1 MKFFKSFVSILL
13 VIFLISFT
21 GVAQVYAKDL
31 TIKDI
36 QPENESYTIVQW
48 VVDQGYMSMTLGRFF
63 PDKYVKRCELAAI
76 LTKLTGSGT
85 VLQNPKK
92 PTFQD
97 VTTKNQFYR
106 QIETVKAYM
115 TSYKAKTAKL
125 FKPDN
130 YMTRE
135 DALYS
140 IVKLFGYDSDEA
152 ISSNDNT
159 DLSLDDLIDDAKG
172 VSTTLV
178 KYIAVGIS
186 NELMDLRTVGD
197 KMFFDPKKNITRK
210 DLAILIYNANQKKD
224 YNTEETT
231 DENVTKDETTPEQTT
246 ETQTTTQTTTSG
258 PIDVSTI
265 LSDSNAV
272 SKMLNIKEGET
283 INLSDINPSM
293 RGTVKKTSS
302 NPNFQSPYDQT
313 DTIMLGTI
321 VTDKNLEYDKENMV
335 SFEYVYNVTSCEK
348 AAILIGF
355 NENDLTNDT
364 NKAIWAVNKGKGILV
379 FKIPVTP
386 KKWVGAPFRVSAG
399 MIDLVSYR
407 SLPVGYR
414 VSLLPS
420 DPGRISIY

>member
-1 MKFFKSFVSILL
+1 TAKSS
-13 VIFLISFT
+13 
-21 GVAQVYAKDL
+21 
-31 TIKDI
+31 
-36 QPENESYTIVQW
+36 
-48 VVDQGYMSMTLGRFF
+48 
-63 PDKYVKRCELAAI
+63 
-76 LTKLTGSGT
+76 
-85 VLQNPKK
+85 
-92 PTFQD
+92 
-97 VTTKNQFYR
+97 
-106 QIETVKAYM
+106 
-115 TSYKAKTAKL
+115 KL

-130 YMTRE
+130 YLTRE

-172 VSTTLV
+172 VSPTLF

-186 NELMDLRTVGD
+186 NELMDLRQVGD

-210 DLAILIYNANQKKD
+210 DLANLIYNANQKKN

-231 DENVTKDETTPEQTT
+231 DETVTTDETTTEQTT
-246 ETQTTTQTTTSG
+246 ETQTTTQTTKSE
-258 PIDVSTI
+258 PVDVSTI

-302 NPNFQSPYDQT
+302 NPSFQSPYDQT

-321 VTDKNLEYDKENMV
+321 VSDKNLEYDKENMV

-355 NENDLTNDT
+355 NENDLNNDT
-364 NKAIWAVNKGKGILV
+364 NKALWAVNKGKGILV

-386 KKWVGAPFRVSAG
+386 KKWVGAPFRVSAS
-399 MIDLVSYR
+399 MIDLNSYR
-407 SLPVGYR
+407 SLPSGYR
-414 VSLLPS
+414 VNLLPS
-420 DPGRISIY
+420 DPGRISIF